1 MARIARE
8 WSATDKRVSA
18 YFNQLKTDKD
28 MTYRAMSEKSGIVF
42 TRIQKILEQSGGVP
56 TLDEFIDL
64 CICFDISPATTL
76 KTVLDSAEGLEE
88 EQRSQSPVESPEPVI
103 NDDDVPLTADGEVD
117 YTELADNIAAHPDLY
132 NLAANQD
139 DNKELESQTPRD

>member
-76 KTVLDSAEGLEE
+76 KKVLESAEGLED
-88 EQRSQSPVESPEPVI
+88 EQRSQSSTPVI
-103 NDDDVPLTADGEVD
+103 NDDVPLTADGEVD
-117 YTELADNIAAHPDLY
+117 YTELTRRFKPEDIG
-132 NLAANQD
+132 LAAYRD
-139 DNKELESQTPRD
+139 PNKYIESQTPAD